1 MGCWG
6 STQRGKA
13 GIVGLNEVV
22 SGIVKRC
29 GGGGVYSEVGEGSA
43 IKGMR
48 RGLASLAWRS
58 GLLGGL
64 GGRDKML
71 CIGDGDECD
80 Y

>member
-1 MGCWG
+1 M
-6 STQRGKA
+6 
-13 GIVGLNEVV
+13 
-22 SGIVKRC
+22 KRC